1 MDGFRR
7 NGRGPPL
14 RLPVERAPVHRVT
27 APVGQSDGRDPLSSG
42 SRGAAGVVVGRMAP
56 WLRHSRRRV
65 PVAVFDARCRL
76 RAGDLGSGDPV
87 RGEAV
92 GRRADEFVRHEVAT
106 RTGGPARRGCRCGG
120 FGRCLLRGCVL
131 ASSSG
136 GVLRRL
142 NGSALGRN
150 YVALHG
156 GDFDGRV
163 LVRQVGRRC
172 ASGRRGNRAP
182 GRRGRRAGGRPG
194 RRAGGKR
201 GSCAGGRLGRRAG
214 GRPGCRVGGK
224 CGSCAGGRRRRC
236 AGKRRGRSTGGR
248 RRRCVGGRGDRGRWE
263 DRVKAPGSRR
273 GTARDGPGY
282 GPEGRRR
289 FGRWAGDIRRL
300 CACG

>member
-27 APVGQSDGRDPLSSG
+27 APVGQSDGRDPLPSG

-142 NGSALGRN
+142 NGSAPGRN

-156 GDFDGRV
+156 GDFGGRV
-163 LVRQVGRRC
+163 LVRQVGRCC
-172 ASGRRGNRAP
+172 A
-182 GRRGRRAGGRPG
+182 
-194 RRAGGKR
+194 
-201 GSCAGGRLGRRAG
+201 
-214 GRPGCRVGGK
+214 
-224 CGSCAGGRRRRC
+224 
-236 AGKRRGRSTGGR
+236 GGR

-273 GTARDGPGY
+273 GTARDGPRY